1 MSPVLP
7 LSALGTLGSRVTDSL
22 TLPSVSAAVVATFSL
37 LAVLLAS
44 LGIYAI
50 ASLAVTRRSVE
61 LGIRIALGAGR
72 GQLIGMVMQDML
84 VTVVVG
90 LVVGLALA
98 FGLGVVLEPALYGV
112 SGTDLASYLVGA
124 LLMLAVAAAATYLP
138 ARRAAGLDPVSE
150 LRLQ

>member
-1 MSPVLP
+1 M
-7 LSALGTLGSRVTDSL
+7 
-22 TLPSVSAAVVATFSL
+22 
-37 LAVLLAS
+37 
-44 LGIYAI
+44 
-50 ASLAVTRRSVE
+50 E

-124 LLMLAVAAAATYLP
+124 LLMLAVAAAATCLP